1 MNIIRRDF
9 KYILHYARKY
19 FMVMFFLLVILLV
32 DSIASGENPIYY
44 LLLEDFK
51 DMGMIYNLGEFVP
64 PFMWIIFHIL
74 PVFAIVD
81 VLYKDHLR
89 SGTYTM
95 LKTNSKR
102 EYFFSKIIS
111 SALAI
116 VILFASMFLITVIV
130 FLIFRSIEKDD
141 IDKLFRIFSFI
152 MLDDIIL
159 CWISLFIAISIS
171 IRVSVIYII
180 IQLSISMLTNLSF
193 MIGQASLVFKQDVFG
208 GEFSLKSNILI
219 ILSYMIIYLIL
230 MYVIIP
236 RYNHYGSKE

>member
-74 PVFAIVD
+74 PVFAIIN
-81 VLYKDHLR
+81 VLYKDHIR
-89 SGTYTM
+89 SGTYTI
-95 LKTNSKR
+95 LKTHSKR

-111 SALAI
+111 SLLTI
-116 VILFASMFLITVIV
+116 VILFITIFLIIVIV
-130 FLIFRSIEKDD
+130 FIIFRNIEKDD
-141 IDKLFRIFSFI
+141 IYNLFRIFAFI
-152 MLDDIIL
+152 MLDDIVL
-159 CWISLFIAISIS
+159 CWISLFIAIAVSFRI
-171 IRVSVIYII
+171 SVIYII
-180 IQLSISMLTNLSF
+180 IQLSVSMLTNISF
-193 MIGQASLVFKQDVFG
+193 MIGQGSLVFKQDIFG
-208 GEFSLKSNILI
+208 GIFDLKSNILI

-230 MYVIIP
+230 MYVIVP
-236 RYNHYGSKE
+236 KYNHYGSKE